1 MSLTDQISLAQPGEV
16 SEAEQ
21 LQGTASFRAVFEELE
36 NSALTPQ
43 QKGKRFERLVLQYF
57 RKDPYWSEIF
67 SEVRL
72 WNDWE
77 DKPEGYPDLGVDIVG
92 KFTDSLEGESD
103 WAAIQCKFY
112 HKSHKINAKA
122 IKDFKAASEK
132 SRKRIFVSTS
142 ELNRNAAL
150 LAEDSKPHLTHLN
163 LGKLAQA
170 KFQWATLAE
179 QAEATDY
186 VGETYTPRA
195 DQLVAISAVLRRFY
209 GAEPDVLPD
218 EWQQI
223 LAGVRSEDFNSV
235 SPPETASDLAD
246 RGQMHMPCGT
256 GKTFTALELAEQ
268 AAQLDP
274 NRQEPFRVLYLM
286 PSISLLQQ
294 NMREWAE
301 QKQPGFVH
309 KYIGVCSDRTA
320 GKHRDDT
327 IGDLTELEGEVTT
340 DPAKIAQR
348 LTKDYQDV
356 DMVVVFSTYQSCQLV
371 AEAQNPKDSTTKAA
385 PDFDL
390 IICDEAH
397 RTSGIETDYKTQPT
411 SNRTEPDGVTEPR
424 STKSPNSTLPADYGS
439 KFLLPHDNSKIK
451 ARKRLYMTATPKVYT
466 EGIKAKAKKAAA
478 GIYSMDD
485 PQKFGE
491 KLYAMSFSQAIKA
504 GLLSDYKVLAIFID
518 PTYKQQLIDE
528 GILMV
533 SKNDGLYKLELDGR
547 AKAIGTVKAISGDGG
562 KLMGNANGSE
572 ADEANG
578 ETGWQPLRR
587 SIAFT
592 NRVLDSKKYEAALPA
607 AAARLN
613 SFKTPDETPINL
625 AVKHIDGTTKAY
637 VRRQHLEWLAD
648 PELPSSECRLIT
660 NARCLSEGVDV
671 PALDGAL
678 FMAPRHTASDVIQQV
693 GRVMRKAK
701 GKDCGY
707 VVVPMLL
714 EDAPTLEEAITK
726 SSDYQTILK
735 VVRALKSHDDEIV
748 RLLNVRDLRDKI
760 EVRLVTRDSFPSDD
774 DIDEE
779 TKQNIQQQLRLTEQ
793 ELTEAIKV
801 GLYDSC
807 SDKEYWKRWAQDIGE
822 ETQKLQKAIVRHLR
836 QKPNK
841 PLYDGFLENCQET
854 ISPQMSDSQ
863 AVGLL
868 AQHLV
873 TKPVFEALYQNYDFA
888 ENNPISKLLQPVC
901 DEVIEA
907 GLLTELHKKTEPF
920 YESVRAQAEAA
931 SKQGAEARHELI
943 KQLYET
949 FIKTAMPDLAEQL
962 GVVYTPVEI
971 VDWLLRSADD
981 VLRQE
986 FGLKLEDEGVEILD
1000 PFSGTGTFLTR
1011 LIEMEHT
1018 HEDEPERTHLIS
1030 TSKLPH
1036 KYRHE
1041 LSAIEIVPTA
1051 YYISDIN
1058 IEEAFHTRMSEVHG
1072 DSHPYVPFDGIA
1084 LGNTLRLPVARAT
1097 GQTFREQLFSTEDEN
1112 TPQLN
1117 RIAQKDVRVIV
1128 GNPPWR
1134 AWQKTTTDNN
1144 PNDSHPE
1151 IDKLIEK
1158 TYASRTDASNKNAL
1172 YDLYIKS
1179 LLWASHRIE
1188 DEGVIAFVTNGGWL
1202 DGNAAAGIRACLAE
1216 EFTSV
1221 HVYDLKGRIPGSPE
1235 DGGNVFEVK
1244 VPITML
1250 LLVKNPTKIGQN
1262 KIFYANS
1269 KDRSIGQEKLEELK
1283 DCGSLEYA
1291 GWSEITPNEQHDW
1304 INQRDNRYAKY
1315 YDMGNDETRSG
1326 KSMSAIF
1333 KIYSRGLATGR
1344 DLWAYNS
1351 DRLELRDRSE
1361 MAVDFFHEQIKK
1373 GETSK
1378 PEECIEIIKWHDGSL
1393 NALKRKRQLDNDI
1406 SIRMLAY
1413 RPFYPQYV
1421 HWEKGLN
1428 ARHYQLDKIFPVG
1441 DVKNL
1446 TINVSGKGAANFDI
1460 LMTGTPPP
1468 NIISCPD
1475 LNILGGGTQSFPRF
1489 TYESA
1494 ESCNLRDGQNQR
1506 QGTLCTDDHH
1516 ATRSGTCPSQP
1527 SVSTLAIPENRSNT
1541 PRGYL

>member
-1 MSLTDQISLAQPGEV
+1 MSLTDQISLADPGDV

-21 LQGTASFRAVFEELE
+21 LEGTASFRAVLEELD

-43 QKGKRFERLVLQYF
+43 QKGRRFERLVLQYF

-150 LAEDSKPHLTHLN
+150 LAEDSKPHLTHLS
-163 LGKLAQA
+163 LGKLAHA

-179 QAEATDY
+179 QVEATDY
-186 VGETYTPRA
+186 AGETYTPRT
-195 DQLVAISAVLRRFY
+195 DQLVAISAVLWRFY
-209 GAEPDVLPD
+209 GAAPDVLPD

-235 SPPETASDLAD
+235 SPPPEATSDLAD

-256 GKTFTALELAEQ
+256 GKTFTALKLAEQ

-274 NRQEPFRVLYLM
+274 DRQEPFRVLYLM

-320 GKHRDDT
+320 GKHHNDT

-340 DPAKIAQR
+340 DPEKITQR
-348 LTKDYQDV
+348 LIKDYQDV
-356 DMVVVFSTYQSCQLV
+356 NMVVVFSTYQSCQLV

-411 SNRTEPDGVTEPR
+411 SNGTEPDGVTEPR

-451 ARKRLYMTATPKVYT
+451 TRKRLYMTATPKVYT

-491 KLYAMSFSQAIKA
+491 KLYTMSFSQAIKA

-518 PTYKQQLIDE
+518 PAYKQQLIDE

-533 SKNDGLYKLELDGR
+533 SKNDGLYRLELDGR

-562 KLMGNANGSE
+562 KLMGNASASGDNK
-572 ADEANG
+572 ADR

-613 SFKTPDETPINL
+613 SFKTPHDTPISL

-760 EVRLVTRDSFPSDD
+760 EVRLVARDSFPSDD

-793 ELTEAIKV
+793 KLTEAIKV

-822 ETQKLQKAIVRHLR
+822 ETQKLQKTIVCHLR

-854 ISPQMSDSQ
+854 ISPQMTDSQ

-1018 HEDEPERTHLIS
+1018 REEEPERTHLIS

-1036 KYRHE
+1036 KYRKE

-1084 LGNTLRLPVARAT
+1084 LGNTLRLPVTRAT

-1134 AWQKTTTDNN
+1134 AWRKDALGSS
-1144 PNDSHPE
+1144 PSDSHPE
-1151 IDKLIEK
+1151 IEELIDSS
-1158 TYASRTDASNKNAL
+1158 YASKTDATLKNSL
-1172 YDLYIKS
+1172 YDLYLKS
-1179 LLWASHRIE
+1179 LRWASNRVGN
-1188 DEGVIAFVTNGGWL
+1188 EGVIAFVTNGGWL
-1202 DGNAAAGIRACLAE
+1202 DGNAASGVRACLAE

-1221 HVYDLKGRIPGSPE
+1221 YVYDLKGRIPGSQD
-1235 DGGNVFEVK
+1235 DGGNVFNVK

-1250 LLVKNPTKIGQN
+1250 VLVKNPANAGQN
-1262 KIFYANS
+1262 KIFYAKS
-1269 KDRSIGQEKLEELK
+1269 KDRSTVQEKLDQLK
-1283 DCGSLEYA
+1283 DCVTLDGA
-1291 GWSEITPNEQHDW
+1291 AWSKITPDEYNDW

-1315 YDMGNDETRSG
+1315 FDMGNAKTKSG
-1326 KSMSAIF
+1326 KNRTAIF
-1333 KIYSRGLATGR
+1333 KLYSNGLKTGR

-1351 DRLELRDRSE
+1351 DRSELLERSE
-1361 MAVDFFHEQIKK
+1361 MAIDFFQEQIDK
-1373 GETSK
+1373 GKASD
-1378 PEECIEIIKWHDGSL
+1378 PEKFIEIMKWHRESL
-1393 NALKRKRQLDNDI
+1393 NALKRERELDKSI
-1406 SIRMLAY
+1406 PIRMVTF

-1421 HWEKGLN
+1421 HYENGLN
-1428 ARHYQLDKIFPVG
+1428 QIHAQLDKIFPIENSE
-1441 DVKNL
+1441 NL
-1446 TINVSGKGAANFDI
+1446 TINVSGSGASNFDA
-1460 LMTGTPPP
+1460 LM
-1468 NIISCPD
+1468 SSS
-1475 LNILGGGTQSFPRF
+1475 LSLS
-1489 TYESA
+1489 
-1494 ESCNLRDGQNQR
+1494 L
-1506 QGTLCTDDHH
+1506 
-1516 ATRSGTCPSQP
+1516 
-1527 SVSTLAIPENRSNT
+1527 
-1541 PRGYL
+1541 

>member
-1 MSLTDQISLAQPGEV
+1 MSLTDQISLAHPGEA
-16 SEAEQ
+16 SKAER
-21 LQGTASFRAVFEELE
+21 LQGTASFRAVLEELD

-43 QKGKRFERLVLQYF
+43 QKGRRFERLVLQYF

-72 WNDWE
+72 WNEWE
-77 DKPEGYPDLGVDIVG
+77 DKPQGWPDLGVDIVG
-92 KFTDSLEGESD
+92 KFADSLGGESD

-112 HKSHKINAKA
+112 DKSNKIAAPELSK
-122 IKDFKAASEK
+122 FLGASER
-132 SRKRIFVSTS
+132 SRQRILISTS
-142 ELNRNAAL
+142 ELNRNAAK
-150 LAEDSKPHLTHLN
+150 LAESAKPHLTHLN

-179 QAEATDY
+179 QVEATDY

-209 GAEPDVLPD
+209 GAAPDVLPD
-218 EWQQI
+218 GWQQI

-235 SPPETASDLAD
+235 SPSETTTDLTD

-256 GKTFTALELAEQ
+256 GKTFTALKLAEQ

-274 NRQEPFRVLYLM
+274 DRQEPFRVLYLM

-340 DPAKIAQR
+340 DPAKITQR

-397 RTSGIETDYKTQPT
+397 RTSGIETDYKTQST
-411 SNRTEPDGVTEPR
+411 SNGTEPDGVTEPR

-451 ARKRLYMTATPKVYT
+451 TRKRLYMTATPKVYT

-491 KLYAMSFSQAIKA
+491 TLYAMSFSQAIKA

-533 SKNDGLYKLELDGR
+533 SKNDGLYRLELDGR

-562 KLMGNANGSE
+562 KLIGNASASGDNK
-572 ADEANG
+572 ADR

-613 SFKTPDETPINL
+613 SFKTPDDTPINL

-760 EVRLVTRDSFPSDD
+760 EVRHVTRDSFPTDD

-907 GLLTELHKKTEPF
+907 GLLTDLRKKTEPF

-1018 HEDEPERTHLIS
+1018 REDEPERTHLIS

-1036 KYRHE
+1036 KYRKE

-1058 IEEAFHTRMSEVHG
+1058 IEEAFHTRMIQAHG
-1072 DSHPYVPFDGIA
+1072 NSYPYVPFDGIA
-1084 LGNTLRLPVARAT
+1084 LGNTLRLPVERAT

-1134 AWQKTTTDNN
+1134 AGQKSATDNN

-1151 IDKLIEK
+1151 IEQLIQE
-1158 TYASRTDASNKNAL
+1158 TYAGKSNASLNKAL
-1172 YDLYIKS
+1172 FDLYLKS
-1179 LLWASHRIE
+1179 LRWASSKIG
-1188 DEGVIAFVTNGGWL
+1188 DEGIISIVTNGGWL
-1202 DGNAAAGIRACLAE
+1202 TGNAASGVRACLAE
-1216 EFTSV
+1216 EFSSIY
-1221 HVYDLKGRIPGSPE
+1221 VYDLKGRIPGTQQ
-1235 DGGNVFEVK
+1235 DGGNVFGVK

-1250 LLVKNPTKIGQN
+1250 VLVKNQNKGGNIINYTKSKIG
-1262 KIFYANS
+1262 AAAS
-1269 KDRSIGQEKLEELK
+1269 EKLLFLN
-1283 DCGSLEYA
+1283 DNRSLSLHHWEKIRPDKNY
-1291 GWSEITPNEQHDW
+1291 DW
-1304 INQRDNRYAKY
+1304 INQGDIRYQNYIDFGNR
-1315 YDMGNDETRSG
+1315 ETKSG
-1326 KSMSAIF
+1326 KDNSSIF
-1333 KIYSRGLATGR
+1333 KLYSLGLATNR
-1344 DLWAYNS
+1344 DTWAYDSDIIQLNS
-1351 DRLELRDRSE
+1351 RSWK
-1361 MAVDFFHEQIKK
+1361 AVNFYHRHINENRTAIPDEDI
-1373 GETSK
+1373 G
-1378 PEECIEIIKWHDGSL
+1378 IIKWGKTVLDG
-1393 NALKRKRQLDNDI
+1393 LKRSRRLNETI
-1406 SIRMLAY
+1406 PIRKVMY
-1413 RPFYPQYV
+1413 RPFYFQYV
-1421 HWEKGLN
+1421 HYEKGLN
-1428 ARHYQLDKIFPVG
+1428 ARHYQLDKIFPTI
-1441 DVKNL
+1441 DHQNL
-1446 TINVSGKGAANFDI
+1446 MITVTGKGTENFYA
-1460 LMTGTPPP
+1460 LMLYPP
-1468 NIISCPD
+1468 PD
-1475 LNILGGGTQSFPRF
+1475 LNLLEAGSQIFPRHWYAMRKF
-1489 TYESA
+1489 SDM
-1494 ESCNLRDGQNQR
+1494 RDGQNQR
-1506 QGTLCTDDHH
+1506 QGTLRTDGECDS
-1516 ATRSGTCPSQP
+1516 RSAVNSEQP
-1527 SVSTLAIPENRSNT
+1527 NFSPLAISENQRKT